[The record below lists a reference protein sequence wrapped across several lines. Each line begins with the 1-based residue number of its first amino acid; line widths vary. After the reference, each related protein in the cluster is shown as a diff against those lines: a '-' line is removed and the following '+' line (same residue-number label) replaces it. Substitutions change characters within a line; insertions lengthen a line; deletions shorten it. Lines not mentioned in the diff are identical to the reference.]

1 MPKFVTLDL
10 ENAIVLIIF
19 NQEFYW
25 ILIKLIHYLNEPVHD
40 LLKSRVFLILYILMY
55 PTRIWA

>member
-1 MPKFVTLDL
+1 MPKFVILDL

-55 PTRIWA
+55 P